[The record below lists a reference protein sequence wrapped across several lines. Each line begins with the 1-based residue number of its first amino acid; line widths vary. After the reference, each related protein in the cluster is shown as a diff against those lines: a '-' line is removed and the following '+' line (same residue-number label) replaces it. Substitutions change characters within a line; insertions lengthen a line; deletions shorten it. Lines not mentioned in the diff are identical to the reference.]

1 MITTSEIKPGVIDV
15 TVTTAPY
22 GQAGAHWRRVLSGAN
37 HGGYGKIYIQRFGA
51 NQRRYW
57 SCYVLRDYYRGNP
70 GANLDEC
77 PGAMFIWV
85 GKKEAHVEALDAIDN
100 QALGRALGA
109 ALRKFPQ
116 NDERDLWEV
125 VFRFR

>member
-1 MITTSEIKPGVIDV
+1 
-15 TVTTAPY
+15 
-22 GQAGAHWRRVLSGAN
+22 
-37 HGGYGKIYIQRFGA
+37 
-51 NQRRYW
+51 
-57 SCYVLRDYYRGNP
+57 
-70 GANLDEC
+70 
-77 PGAMFIWV
+77 MFIWA